1 MPKVSF
7 TSALKRFFPNL
18 KTIEFDANSLE
29 ETIKKL
35 ENYYPGITSYLVDNS
50 GKLRK
55 HVNIFIGENRIKDR
69 ENLSDK
75 IKETDHIYFMQALS
89 GG

>member
-75 IKETDHIYFMQALS
+75 IKETDHIYIMQALS